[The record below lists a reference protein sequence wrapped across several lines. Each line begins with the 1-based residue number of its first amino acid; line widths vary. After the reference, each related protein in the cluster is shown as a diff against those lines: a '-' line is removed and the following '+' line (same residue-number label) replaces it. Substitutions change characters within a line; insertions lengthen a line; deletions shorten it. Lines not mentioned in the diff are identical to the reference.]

1 MPCDPVSYSKN
12 KVLEAGQCFVK
23 SRSDRNEMKAKLQAT
38 KEWIGVPDLTMVYNN
53 MRLDMS

>member
-1 MPCDPVSYSKN
+1 
-12 KVLEAGQCFVK
+12 
-23 SRSDRNEMKAKLQAT
+23 MKAKLQAT